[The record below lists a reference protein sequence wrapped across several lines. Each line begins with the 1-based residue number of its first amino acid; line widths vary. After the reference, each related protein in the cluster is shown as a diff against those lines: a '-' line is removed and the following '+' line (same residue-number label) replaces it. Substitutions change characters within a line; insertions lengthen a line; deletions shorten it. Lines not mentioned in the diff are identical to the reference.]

1 MTELIERM
9 LNQNPWWEGKPIE
22 SIKGM
27 EKRELFGE
35 ILGYLDA
42 KQMLAV
48 IGLRRVGKTVLL
60 FQIIEHL
67 IQKGANPRQ
76 ILYFSF
82 DELLAKEPD
91 IIENILSG
99 YENEILKQELKNI
112 FIFFDE
118 INHVRDWQD
127 RRIKIIVSGSS
138 GMQLKK
144 AKESLAGRIYEF
156 ELKPLGFKEFLLFKK
171 INPEEPVLH
180 SLAIK
185 RELVNYLMKGGFPE
199 IIGEA
204 DFARAKK
211 YVNGIVEKIIFS
223 DIPKVCDVGNPEI
236 LMEIFLIIAKKPGN
250 IIEYKKIAET
260 LKISYQT
267 ASKYIHYLE
276 KAYLIKS
283 LYNYRGSPVASA
295 RKSKKIY
302 LSTTSLSLFAL
313 DKEGDFI
320 SIMPAM
326 AENAAVSHLDAKYFW
341 REYFE
346 IDILHDKTPIEVKY
360 GELDIRNNI
369 HAVKRLKLKKLVV
382 VTKDVERS
390 EVCEGIAV
398 RFVPLWKF
406 LLDFSK
412 L

>member
-118 INHVRDWQD
+118 INHVRDWQ
-127 RRIKIIVSGSS
+127 
-138 GMQLKK
+138 
-144 AKESLAGRIYEF
+144 
-156 ELKPLGFKEFLLFKK
+156 
-171 INPEEPVLH
+171 
-180 SLAIK
+180 
-185 RELVNYLMKGGFPE
+185 
-199 IIGEA
+199 
-204 DFARAKK
+204 
-211 YVNGIVEKIIFS
+211 
-223 DIPKVCDVGNPEI
+223 
-236 LMEIFLIIAKKPGN
+236 
-250 IIEYKKIAET
+250 
-260 LKISYQT
+260 
-267 ASKYIHYLE
+267 
-276 KAYLIKS
+276 
-283 LYNYRGSPVASA
+283 
-295 RKSKKIY
+295 
-302 LSTTSLSLFAL
+302 
-313 DKEGDFI
+313 
-320 SIMPAM
+320 
-326 AENAAVSHLDAKYFW
+326 
-341 REYFE
+341 
-346 IDILHDKTPIEVKY
+346 
-360 GELDIRNNI
+360 
-369 HAVKRLKLKKLVV
+369 
-382 VTKDVERS
+382 
-390 EVCEGIAV
+390 
-398 RFVPLWKF
+398 
-406 LLDFSK
+406 
-412 L
+412 